1 MLLILLTSIVWQWA
15 WLWDRTWMSHLVRY
29 RLLGCILQS
38 LIDSWS
44 IFNFLGCSSILLF
57 LYFWCSYKKTYKIQ
71 LLYSWLLPAPII
83 VHVSLS
89 TTVPSALNFW
99 CVGIGICA
107 LDEWLHSMN
116 LWFTCALCSAHQCFL
131 YTRIRLITK
140 RWNKQV

>member
-1 MLLILLTSIVWQWA
+1 MLTSIVWQWA

-44 IFNFLGCSSILLF
+44 IFIFLGCSSILLF

-71 LLYSWLLPAPII
+71 LLYSWLLPALII

-89 TTVPSALNFW
+89 TTTLSAFHIELLM
-99 CVGIGICA
+99 CKYRYMCIGWMITFYKLVIHMC
-107 LDEWLHSMN
+107 SM
-116 LWFTCALCSAHQCFL
+116 LSTPMLF